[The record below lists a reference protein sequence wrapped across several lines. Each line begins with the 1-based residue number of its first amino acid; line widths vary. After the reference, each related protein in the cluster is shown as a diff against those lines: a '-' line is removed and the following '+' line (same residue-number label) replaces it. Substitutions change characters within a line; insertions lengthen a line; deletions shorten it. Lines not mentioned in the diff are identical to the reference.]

1 MPFRLNGDIL
11 EALQIQSRSTEESPV
26 LSDIIPD
33 VLTNI
38 VRQQHSDYLN
48 KEGNNIIVEAEMIIT
63 TRKPK
68 TMK

>member
-26 LSDIIPD
+26 LSDIILD

-48 KEGNNIIVEAEMIIT
+48 KEVNTIIVEAEMIIT
-63 TRKPK
+63 ARKPK

>member
-26 LSDIIPD
+26 LPDIIPD

-38 VRQQHSDYLN
+38 VRQ
-48 KEGNNIIVEAEMIIT
+48 
-63 TRKPK
+63 
-68 TMK
+68 